1 METIKLQIFIL
12 LILLSYLTGAIPFAY
27 IIGKL
32 FKGIDIRKFGSGNL
46 GSTNA
51 FRVLGIGYGILV
63 QLLDIGKGLFVVL
76 VLSNIMYDHL
86 PFSNV
91 TPFEDIT
98 LVKIIAGVSAVIGHT
113 YSIFVGFKGGKGINT
128 ALGMLIS
135 LSPVE
140 ISVSAGFFV
149 LILLSSGY
157 VSLGSIVASFVFPMT
172 MFIRENIFNVEIY
185 GYKTLIFFSIAVS
198 VFLIYNHRDNIW
210 RLLRGNENR
219 FDKLWKIRWFYIKAP
234 LRKKD

>member
-1 METIKLQIFIL
+1 MFSLVF
-12 LILLSYLTGAIPFAY
+12 LILLSYLAGAIPFAY
-27 IIGKL
+27 VIGKL
-32 FKGIDIRKFGSGNL
+32 FKGIDIRKYGSGNL

-76 VLSNIMYDHL
+76 VLSHIMYDHL

-98 LVKIIAGVSAVIGHT
+98 LIKIIAGVSAVIGHT
-113 YSIFVGFKGGKGINT
+113 FSVFVGFKGGKGINT

-140 ISVSAGFFV
+140 VSVSAGFFI

-198 VFLIYNHRDNIW
+198 IFLIYNHRSNIK
-210 RLLRGNENR
+210 RLLYGNENR
-219 FDKLWKIRWFYIKAP
+219 FEKLWKIRWFYIKAP
-234 LRKKD
+234 LRNKE

>member
-1 METIKLQIFIL
+1 MLMLSLIF
-12 LILLSYLTGAIPFAY
+12 LILLSYLSGAIPFAY
-27 IIGKL
+27 VIGKI
-32 FKGIDIRKFGSGNL
+32 FKGIDIRKYGSGNL

-63 QLLDIGKGLFVVL
+63 QILDIAKGLFVVM

-98 LVKIIAGVSAVIGHT
+98 LIKIIAGVSAVIGHT
-113 YSIFVGFKGGKGINT
+113 FSIFVGFKGGKGINT

-140 ISVSAGFFV
+140 VSISAGFFI

-172 MFIRENIFNVEIY
+172 MFIRENLFKVEIY

-198 VFLIYNHRDNIW
+198 LFLIYNHRSNIK
-210 RLLRGNENR
+210 RLLYGNENR
-219 FDKLWKIRWFYIKAP
+219 FEKLWKIRWFYIKAP

>member
-1 METIKLQIFIL
+1 MVSLVF
-12 LILLSYLTGAIPFAY
+12 LILSSYLVGSIPFAY
-27 IIGKL
+27 VVGKL
-32 FKGIDIRKFGSGNL
+32 FKGIDIRKQGSGNL

-51 FRVLGIGYGILV
+51 FRVLGIGYGIMV
-63 QLLDIGKGLFVVL
+63 QILDIAKGLFVVL
-76 VLSNIMYDHL
+76 VVSHVMYDNL
-86 PFSNV
+86 PFSNI

-113 YSIFVGFKGGKGINT
+113 FSVFVGFRGGKGINT

-135 LSPVE
+135 LSPIEV
-140 ISVSAGFFV
+140 SVSAGFFIF
-149 LILLSSGY
+149 ILLSSGY

-172 MFIRENIFNVEIY
+172 MFIRENIFKVEIY

-198 VFLIYNHRDNIW
+198 LFLIYNHRDNIS

-219 FDKLWKIRWFYIKAP
+219 FEKLWKIRIFNIRAP
-234 LRKKD
+234 LRSKK

>member
-1 METIKLQIFIL
+1 MVSLVF
-12 LILLSYLTGAIPFAY
+12 LILSSYLVGSIPFAY
-27 IIGKL
+27 VVGKL
-32 FKGIDIRKFGSGNL
+32 FKGIDIRKQGSGNL

-51 FRVLGIGYGILV
+51 FRVLGIGYGIMV
-63 QLLDIGKGLFVVL
+63 QILDIAKGLFVVL
-76 VLSNIMYDHL
+76 VVSHLMYDNL
-86 PFSNV
+86 PFSNI

-113 YSIFVGFKGGKGINT
+113 FSVFVGFRGGKGINT

-140 ISVSAGFFV
+140 VSVSAGIFIF
-149 LILLSSGY
+149 ILLSSGY

-172 MFIRENIFNVEIY
+172 MFIRENIFKVEIY

-198 VFLIYNHRDNIW
+198 LFLIYNHRDNIS

-219 FDKLWKIRWFYIKAP
+219 FEKLWKIRIFNIRAP
-234 LRKKD
+234 LGNKNK

>member
-1 METIKLQIFIL
+1 MVSLVF
-12 LILLSYLTGAIPFAY
+12 LILASYLVGSIPFAY
-27 IIGKL
+27 VVGKL
-32 FKGIDIRKFGSGNL
+32 FKGIDIRKQGSGNL

-51 FRVLGIGYGILV
+51 FRVLGIGYGIMV
-63 QLLDIGKGLFVVL
+63 QILDIAKGLFVVL
-76 VLSNIMYDHL
+76 VVSHIMYDNL
-86 PFSNV
+86 PFSNI

-113 YSIFVGFKGGKGINT
+113 FSVFVGFRGGKGINT

-135 LSPVE
+135 LSPIEV
-140 ISVSAGFFV
+140 SVSAGFFV
-149 LILLSSGY
+149 FILLSSGY

-172 MFIRENIFNVEIY
+172 MFIRENIFKVEIY

-198 VFLIYNHRDNIW
+198 IFLIYNHRDNIS

-219 FDKLWKIRWFYIKAP
+219 FEKLWKIRIFNIRAP
-234 LRKKD
+234 LRNKK

>member
-1 METIKLQIFIL
+1 
-12 LILLSYLTGAIPFAY
+12 
-27 IIGKL
+27 
-32 FKGIDIRKFGSGNL
+32 
-46 GSTNA
+46 
-51 FRVLGIGYGILV
+51 
-63 QLLDIGKGLFVVL
+63 
-76 VLSNIMYDHL
+76 
-86 PFSNV
+86 
-91 TPFEDIT
+91 
-98 LVKIIAGVSAVIGHT
+98 
-113 YSIFVGFKGGKGINT
+113 
-128 ALGMLIS
+128 MLIS